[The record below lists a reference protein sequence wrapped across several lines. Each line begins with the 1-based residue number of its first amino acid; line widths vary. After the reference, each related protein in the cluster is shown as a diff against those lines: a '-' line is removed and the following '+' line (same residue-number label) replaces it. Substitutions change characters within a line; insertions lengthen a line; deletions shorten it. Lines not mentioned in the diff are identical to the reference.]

1 MQRSVDDH
9 VEVHDGVSVVLIFL
23 VSCGVIGGEIRSAVV
38 NTGKGCWWLA

>member
-38 NTGKGCWWLA
+38 NTEKGCWWLA